1 MTSSTQLRG
10 SLVAVV
16 LGLASA
22 AAAQVR
28 PASVGMARPT
38 GGQRGTT
45 VTLTVEGSNLAEA
58 SAVLFDHAGLSGR
71 IVKNE
76 DLGPDVVERDPES
89 TGAPIEDRARDS
101 KLAVEVAI
109 SADVPPGRYS
119 FRLLTPLG
127 ATNMV
132 NFIVGALAEAAEVEA
147 KDDPAAVQPVALP
160 VTINGTVDKGDDG
173 DRYRFEAKAG
183 QQVVFEVVA
192 ARIGSSLDSVVTL
205 RDGAGAVLA
214 RNDDFGGRA
223 DSVLAHRFAQAGSYT
238 LEIADGLNSGGTG
251 HFYRVTA
258 GEVPYVTGVFPLGVR
273 RGEATSVTLDGFNLP
288 AQTVRVDGSAAAAD
302 RDRLEVPVGSPLGPA
317 LNMVE
322 VAVGEAP
329 EAMERE
335 PNDTAAAAQ
344 VLTAPVTVNGR
355 IQRDGAGPDEDLFRF
370 RAAKGQTLVFSVMAD
385 RLGSRLDSAL
395 EVLDSAGRA
404 VPRATLRPVWQT
416 TVDLRDHDS
425 TGSGMRLL
433 AWSGIQPGDYLYIDR
448 ELMRVH
454 ELPGHPDADASFAS
468 YRGRRLTFEETT
480 AEGHAL
486 NTPVYK
492 VERHPPGASLPPNGM
507 PVFTIPYRNDDGGYT
522 FGKDSR
528 LTFTAPAAGEYV
540 LRLRD
545 SRGLSGAEFA
555 YRLTVSEPRPDF
567 RLAVGTT
574 GPNVPRGGRVP
585 VYVSLERREGFDGPV
600 EVELK
605 GLPAGLQATTATIP
619 PGATAAALMLSASE
633 DAASEPTRFR
643 VVARAR
649 IGDRL
654 VEHDAMMDAPASLC
668 VATAVGAPDLVLT
681 SVEPRVLELPAGG
694 RAKVTVRIRR
704 ANGFAGR
711 VPVGVQNLPFG
722 VHIPDIGLN
731 GVLITEKQE
740 EREFYLE
747 ADAHAPPIE
756 QQLFLTG
763 RVEVNSS
770 MPSEQASETI
780 LLRIVPRQTVES
792 R

>member
-1 MTSSTQLRG
+1 MTRRTVLAG
-10 SLVAVV
+10 ALAVVV
-16 LGLASA
+16 LGLPSG

-28 PASVGMARPT
+28 PASVGSARPT
-38 GGQRGTT
+38 GAPRGST
-45 VTLTVEGSNLAEA
+45 VALTVEGNNLADA

-76 DLGPDVVERDPES
+76 DLGPDVIERDPES
-89 TGAPIEDRARDS
+89 TGPPIEDRARDS
-101 KLAVEVAI
+101 RLAVEVTVGAE
-109 SADVPPGRYS
+109 VPLGRHS

-127 ATNMV
+127 VTNLV
-132 NFIVGALAEAAEVEA
+132 NFVVGALPEAAEVEA
-147 KDDPAAVQPVALP
+147 KDDPGAVQAVALP
-160 VTINGTVDKGDDG
+160 LTVNGTVDKADDV
-173 DRYRFEAKAG
+173 DRYSFEANAG
-183 QQVVFEVVA
+183 QQIVFEVLA
-192 ARIGSSLDSVVTL
+192 ARIGSGLDSVLTL
-205 RDGAGAVLA
+205 RDAAGAVLA
-214 RNDDFGGRA
+214 RNDDFRGRA
-223 DSVLAHRFAQAGSYT
+223 DSVLAHRFTQAGTYT
-238 LEIADGLNSGGTG
+238 VEVTDGLNTGGMG
-251 HFYRVTA
+251 HFYRLSA
-258 GEVPYVTGVFPLGVR
+258 GELPYVTGVFPLGVR
-273 RGEATSVTLDGFNLP
+273 RGEATEVELEGFNLP
-288 AQTVRVDGSAAAAD
+288 ARTGRVDGSSAAAD
-302 RDRLEVPVGSPLGPA
+302 RDKAEVPVAAP

-322 VAVGEAP
+322 VAVGEHP
-329 EAMERE
+329 EAAEHE

-344 VLTAPVTVNGR
+344 MLAAPLTVNGR
-355 IQRDGAGPDEDLFRF
+355 IQRSGGGPDEDVFRF
-370 RAAKGQTLVFSVMAD
+370 RAAKGQTLVFGVLAD
-385 RLGSRLDSAL
+385 RLGSRLDSVL
-395 EVLDSAGRA
+395 EVLDAQGRA

-425 TGSGMRLL
+425 TGSGLRLL
-433 AWSGIQPGDYLYIDR
+433 AWSGLQAGDYVYVDR
-448 ELMRVH
+448 ELMRLQ

-468 YRGRRLTFEETT
+468 YRGRRLAFEETT
-480 AEGHAL
+480 PEGHAL

-492 VERHPPGASLPPNGM
+492 VEVHPAGASLPSNGM
-507 PVFTIPYRNDDGGYT
+507 PVFTLPFRNDDAGYT

-528 LTFTAPAAGEYV
+528 VTFTAPATGEYL

-545 SRGLSGAEFA
+545 SRGLSGPEFA

-574 GPNVPRGGRVP
+574 APNVPRGGRVP

-600 EVELK
+600 DVELL

-619 PGATAAALMLSASE
+619 PGSTAAAVTLSAAE
-633 DAASEPTRFR
+633 DAPSEPTRFR
-643 VVARAR
+643 AVARAR

-654 VEHDAMMDAPASLC
+654 VEREAMMDAPASLAL
-668 VATAVGAPDLVLT
+668 ATAVGAPDLVLA

-694 RAKVTVRIRR
+694 RAKITVRIRR

-747 ADAHAPPIE
+747 ADPHAPVGE
-756 QQLFLTG
+756 RQLFLTG

-770 MPSEQASETI
+770 LPSEQASETI
-780 LLRIVPRQTVES
+780 LLRIVPRQTAEN

>member
-1 MTSSTQLRG
+1 MTRSTGRRG

-16 LGLASA
+16 LGLASVA
-22 AAAQVR
+22 SAQMR
-28 PASVGMARPT
+28 PASIGMARPT

-45 VTLTVEGSNLAEA
+45 VTLTVEGSNLADA

-89 TGAPIEDRARDS
+89 TGAPIEDRAHDF
-101 KLAVEVAI
+101 KLAIEVAI
-109 SADVPPGRYS
+109 GADVPPGRHS

-147 KDDPAAVQPVALP
+147 RDDPGAVQPVTLP
-160 VTINGTVDKGDDG
+160 VTINGTVAKDDDG

-183 QQVVFEVVA
+183 QQIVFEVVA
-192 ARIGSSLDSVVTL
+192 ARIGSSLDSVVTI
-205 RDGAGAVLA
+205 RDGSGAVLA

-223 DSVLAHRFAQAGSYT
+223 DSVLAHRFAQAGTYI
-238 LEIADGLNSGGTG
+238 LEVADGLNSGGTG
-251 HFYRVTA
+251 HFYRLSA
-258 GEVPYVTGVFPLGVR
+258 GELPYVTGVFPLGVR

-288 AQTVRVDGSAAAAD
+288 AQTVRVDGAAAAD
-302 RDRLEVPVGSPLGPA
+302 RDKLEVPVASPLGPA

-322 VAVGEAP
+322 VAVGGAP
-329 EAMERE
+329 ETTERE

-344 VLTAPVTVNGR
+344 VLAAPVTVNGR
-355 IQRDGAGPDEDLFRF
+355 IQRAGGGPDEDLFRF
-370 RAAKGQTLVFSVMAD
+370 RAAKGQTFVFSVMAD

-395 EVLDSAGRA
+395 EVLDRAGRA

-425 TGSGMRLL
+425 TGAGMRLVG
-433 AWSGIQPGDYLYIDR
+433 WSGLQPGDYIYVDR
-448 ELMRVH
+448 ELMRLH
-454 ELPGHPDADASFAS
+454 ELPGHPDADASFAN
-468 YRGRRLTFEETT
+468 YRGRRLAFAETT
-480 AEGHAL
+480 PEGHAL

-492 VERHPPGASLPPNGM
+492 VEMHPPGASLPPNGM
-507 PVFTIPYRNDDGGYT
+507 PVFTLPYRNDDGGYT

-528 LTFTAPAAGEYV
+528 LTFTAPAAGEYL

-545 SRGLSGAEFA
+545 TRGLSGAAFA
-555 YRLTVSEPRPDF
+555 YRLTVSEPQPDF
-567 RLAVGTT
+567 RVAVGTT

-600 EVELK
+600 DVEVQ
-605 GLPAGLQATTATIP
+605 GLPAGLQATTARIP

-654 VEHDAMMDAPASLC
+654 VEREAMMDAPASLA

-747 ADAHAPPIE
+747 ADPHAPPIE

-770 MPSEQASETI
+770 MPSEQASEPI
-780 LLRIVPRQTVES
+780 LLKIVPRQTVEN